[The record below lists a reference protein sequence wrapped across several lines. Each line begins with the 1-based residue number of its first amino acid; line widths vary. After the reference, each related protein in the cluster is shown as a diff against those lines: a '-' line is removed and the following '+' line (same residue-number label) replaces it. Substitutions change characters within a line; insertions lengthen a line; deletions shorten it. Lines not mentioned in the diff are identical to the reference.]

1 MQTRTQ
7 SMIESVINVAIGY
20 VVALGA
26 QLLIFPLFSIHI
38 PLGQNLA
45 IGGIFTLVSI
55 ARSFILRRLFN
66 RIHR

>member
-1 MQTRTQ
+1 MQTRIQ

-55 ARSFILRRLFN
+55 ARSFILRRLFS